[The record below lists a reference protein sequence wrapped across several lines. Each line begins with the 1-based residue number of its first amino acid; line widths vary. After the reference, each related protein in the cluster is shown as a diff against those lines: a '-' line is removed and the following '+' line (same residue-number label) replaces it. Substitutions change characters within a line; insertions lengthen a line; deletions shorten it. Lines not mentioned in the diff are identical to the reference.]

1 MEINGPASKDVKIKI
16 RIESACKI
24 PLLDVQ
30 NKPTVIGN
38 MLKIMKASY
47 RKVQP
52 KVFKARKNSESEIVM
67 ISLQIL
73 LLKEKTAKITNIAPT
88 QEPIAQIFFFELIFA
103 RQI

>member
-1 MEINGPASKDVKIKI
+1 MEINGPANKDVKIKI

-24 PLLDVQ
+24 PLLDVK

-38 MLKIMKASY
+38 RLKIMKASY

-52 KVFKARKNSESEIVM
+52 KVFNARKNSESEIAM

-73 LLKEKTAKITNIAPT
+73 LPKEKTTKITNTAPT
-88 QEPIAQIFFFELIFA
+88 QEQIAQILFLELIFA